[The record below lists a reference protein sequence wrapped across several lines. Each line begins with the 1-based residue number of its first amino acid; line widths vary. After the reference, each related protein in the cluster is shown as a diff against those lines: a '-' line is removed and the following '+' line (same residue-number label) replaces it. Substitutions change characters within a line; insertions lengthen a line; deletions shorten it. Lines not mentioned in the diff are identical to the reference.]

1 MHLVG
6 SKSILLALQTF
17 VVFTGFLILAGAV
30 NTAIIGAN
38 SVLNR
43 VAEDEYHD
51 WFRRPHPKYGTSYRT
66 LNTLCLLQT
75 IIIIA
80 SRGDVFLLGE
90 AYAFGVVWSFIMK
103 AYSMIVLRYKNK
115 TPREWKVPPNI
126 TIGTVEIPIG
136 LSLVFLV
143 LLLLGIVNLFT
154 KPTATKGGIAFTIF
168 LYIVFGISE
177 HLNKRG
183 SVHKDHTLEK
193 FNVLAQSK
201 LTAEAI
207 GCVHTLR
214 KLVTVRNP
222 RTPGPTEKSSR

>member
-1 MHLVG
+1 MIVPQGELVGEYNENALSGLAMHLVG
-6 SKSILLALQTF
+6 SKSVLLGLQAF

-43 VAEDEYHD
+43 VAEDGVLHD

-115 TPREWKVPPNI
+115 SPREWKVPPNI
-126 TIGTVEIPIG
+126 T
-136 LSLVFLV
+136 
-143 LLLLGIVNLFT
+143 
-154 KPTATKGGIAFTIF
+154 
-168 LYIVFGISE
+168 
-177 HLNKRG
+177 
-183 SVHKDHTLEK
+183 
-193 FNVLAQSK
+193 
-201 LTAEAI
+201 
-207 GCVHTLR
+207 
-214 KLVTVRNP
+214 VR
-222 RTPGPTEKSSR
+222 ES